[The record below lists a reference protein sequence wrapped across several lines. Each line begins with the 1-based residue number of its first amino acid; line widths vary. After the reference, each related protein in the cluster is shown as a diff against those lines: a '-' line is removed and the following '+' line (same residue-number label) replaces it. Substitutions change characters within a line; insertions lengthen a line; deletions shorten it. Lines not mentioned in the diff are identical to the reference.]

1 MMPEDPAVPSEDTP
15 ETRIGDARIAFLTD
29 PDLLEL
35 LPPPEPAGRFTPEWF
50 RRLDRGLGTADAH
63 GLPGLT
69 VKACPPVIDA
79 FSLGWIIPLAAE
91 VRFLVDPSGL
101 GIQVGWDP
109 DVPFHLVEQHHPS
122 QIGAP
127 EPPFEEQMPLKWINP
142 WRIKVP
148 DGYSVL
154 FTHPLNHFELPFRC
168 FSGVVDCDRFA
179 TTVNFPFAVSTAP
192 ADVTLPRGTPLVQVI
207 PLRRDALLPD
217 HEVRASSAEESAEQ
231 DRANHLKYTQESSY
245 ARLWRVPK

>member
-1 MMPEDPAVPSEDTP
+1 MSEDTAMP
-15 ETRIGDARIAFLTD
+15 SQDAPGASIGDERISFLTD
-29 PDLLEL
+29 PDLVER
-35 LPPPEPAGRFTPEWF
+35 LPPPEPAGRFLPEWF
-50 RRLDRGLGTADAH
+50 RRLDRSLGTTDAH

-91 VRFLVDPSGL
+91 VRFLVDQSGL
-101 GIQVGWDP
+101 GVQIGWAP
-109 DVPFHLVEQHHPS
+109 DAPFHLVEQHHPS

-127 EPPFEEQMPLKWINP
+127 APPFEGQMPLKWINP

-168 FSGVVDCDRFA
+168 FSGLVDCDRFA
-179 TTVNFPFAVSTAP
+179 TTVNLPFAVSTAP
-192 ADVTLPRGTPLVQVI
+192 ADVTLPRGTPLIQVI
-207 PLRRDALLPD
+207 PLRRGDLLQD
-217 HEVRASSAEESAEQ
+217 HEVRASTAEESAEQ
-231 DRANHLKYTQESSY
+231 DRANHLKYTEESSY
-245 ARLWRVPK
+245 ARLWRARK